1 MVASATG
8 LENTVVVVEDEPFDD
23 EQAEAVAP
31 STTTATTP
39 AKKRK
44 EDLYRIVPPGSLLI
58 NLHIISQAQCSLSPQ
73 AYDHAMSQTFVRR
86 VVTGIDAAGR
96 HVITED
102 GAAPNAIETE
112 TVAVSEVLWI
122 DGPLLSMTD
131 SPDKAN
137 SGFALEPPP
146 GGASARV
153 IRMPGIPAGAD
164 PDTTWLRVAG
174 DDPATPGMHATD
186 TLDLMVVLEG
196 SVVMGLE
203 DGERTIGPGEFV
215 VQRGTLHRWRP
226 ADEHG
231 WTYFVAML
239 RPDVNASADI
249 VNVKQATVGEK
260 PIRRVV
266 TGSSVVDGGAA
277 DHRVVTDSA
286 VVDGGAAHGVSSPTT
301 TITDL
306 WHTGGPLQSV
316 EQGGDPDGPWS
327 LVPPAG
333 GLWFRLV
340 ELTPAPPSE
349 EGWHFTPTIDVD
361 VVLRGRVLLELPD
374 GVQTEL
380 GPGDV
385 VIQRGTNH
393 RWTALGDE
401 QFAMATVMIDATAN
415 NA

>member
-1 MVASATG
+1 MLFG
-8 LENTVVVVEDEPFDD
+8 
-23 EQAEAVAP
+23 
-31 STTTATTP
+31 STS
-39 AKKRK
+39 R
-44 EDLYRIVPPGSLLI
+44 YI
-58 NLHIISQAQCSLSPQ
+58 
-73 AYDHAMSQTFVRR
+73 
-86 VVTGIDAAGR
+86 TGIDADGR
-96 HVITED
+96 HVIADD
-102 GAAPNAIETE
+102 GAAPNTIVTD

-122 DGPLLSMTD
+122 DGPLLSIAD
-131 SPDKAN
+131 SPDKAD

-146 GGASARV
+146 GGASARI
-153 IRMPGIPAGAD
+153 IRIPGIPAGAD

-174 DDPATPGMHATD
+174 DSESTPGMHATD

-215 VQRGTLHRWRP
+215 IQRGTLHRWRP

-239 RPDVNASADI
+239 RPDVNANADI
-249 VNVKQATVGEK
+249 VGVKPATAGDK
-260 PIRRVV
+260 PVRRVV
-266 TGSSVVDGGAA
+266 TGSPVVDGGSADRRVVAGPPVVDGGAA
-277 DHRVVTDSA
+277 DA
-286 VVDGGAAHGVSSPTT
+286 MSSPTT

-306 WHTGGPLQSV
+306 WHIGGPLQSV
-316 EQGGDPDGPWS
+316 DQGGDPDGQWS

-349 EGWHFTPTIDVD
+349 EGWHATLTVDVD

-393 RWTALGDE
+393 RWTAIGDE
-401 QFAMATVMIDATAN
+401 QFAMATVMIDATQ
-415 NA
+415 

>member
-1 MVASATG
+1 MS
-8 LENTVVVVEDEPFDD
+8 
-23 EQAEAVAP
+23 
-31 STTTATTP
+31 S
-39 AKKRK
+39 
-44 EDLYRIVPPGSLLI
+44 
-58 NLHIISQAQCSLSPQ
+58 Q
-73 AYDHAMSQTFVRR
+73 AYDRAMSQTFVRR
-86 VVTGIDAAGR
+86 VVTGIDGTGR

-102 GAAPNAIETE
+102 GAAPNTIVTD
-112 TVAVSEVLWI
+112 TVCVSEVLWL
-122 DGPLLSMTD
+122 DGPQPSIGD
-131 SPDKAN
+131 APDKAN

-146 GGASARV
+146 GGASARI

-174 DDPATPGMHATD
+174 DSESTPGMHATD

-215 VQRGTLHRWRP
+215 IQRGTLHRWRP

-239 RPDVNASADI
+239 RPDVNANADI
-249 VNVKQATVGEK
+249 VGVKPATAGDK
-260 PIRRVV
+260 PVRRVV
-266 TGSSVVDGGAA
+266 TGSPVVDGGSADRRVVAGPPVVDGGAA
-277 DHRVVTDSA
+277 DA
-286 VVDGGAAHGVSSPTT
+286 MSSPTT

-327 LVPPAG
+327 LVPPTG

-349 EGWHFTPTIDVD
+349 EGWHATPTVDVD

-393 RWTALGDE
+393 RWTAIGDE
-401 QFAMATVMIDATAN
+401 QFAMATVMIDTTH
-415 NA
+415 

>member
-1 MVASATG
+1 MIS
-8 LENTVVVVEDEPFDD
+8 LKIIP
-23 EQAEAVAP
+23 QA
-31 STTTATTP
+31 
-39 AKKRK
+39 R
-44 EDLYRIVPPGSLLI
+44 R
-58 NLHIISQAQCSLSPQ
+58 SLSPQ
-73 AYDHAMSQTFVRR
+73 AYDHSMSQTFVRR
-86 VVTGIDAAGR
+86 LVTGIDDAGR

-102 GAAPNAIETE
+102 GAAPNTIETE

-122 DGPLLSMTD
+122 DGPLLSISD

-146 GGASARV
+146 GGASARI
-153 IRMPGIPAGAD
+153 IRMPGIPDGAD

-174 DDPATPGMHATD
+174 DDADTPGMHATD

-215 VQRGTLHRWRP
+215 IQRGTLHRWRP

-239 RPDVNASADI
+239 RPDINVSADI
-249 VNVKQATVGEK
+249 VNVRPATTGDK

-266 TGSSVVDGGAA
+266 TGSPAVDGGAA
-277 DHRVVTDSA
+277 DA
-286 VVDGGAAHGVSSPTT
+286 VSSPTT
-301 TITDL
+301 TMTDL

-316 EQGGDPDGPWS
+316 DQGGDPDGPWS
-327 LVPPAG
+327 LVPPTG

-340 ELTPAPPSE
+340 ELTPAPPIE
-349 EGWHFTPTIDVD
+349 QGWHVTPTVDID

-393 RWTALGDE
+393 RWTAVGNE
-401 QFAMATVMIDATAN
+401 QFAMASVMIDATQ
-415 NA
+415 

>member
-1 MVASATG
+1 MIVASATG
-8 LENTVVVVEDEPFDD
+8 LENTVVVVEDESFDD
-23 EQAEAVAP
+23 EHAAAVAP
-31 STTTATTP
+31 KTTTATI
-39 AKKRK
+39 AANKRK
-44 EDLYRIVPPGSLLI
+44 DDLLRIVPPGPFPF
-58 NLHIISQAQCSLSPQ
+58 NEFIIPQ
-73 AYDHAMSQTFVRR
+73 AAPSVSARLYDHAMSQTFVRR
-86 VVTGIDAAGR
+86 VVTGIDATGR
-96 HVITED
+96 HVITSD
-102 GAAPNAIETE
+102 GAAPNTIVTD
-112 TVAVSEVLWI
+112 TVAVSEVLWL
-122 DGPLLSMTD
+122 DGPQPSIAD
-131 SPDKAN
+131 DPDKAN

-146 GGASARV
+146 GGASARI

-174 DDPATPGMHATD
+174 DDERTPGMHATD

-203 DGERTIGPGEFV
+203 DGERVIGPGEFV
-215 VQRGTLHRWRP
+215 IQRGTLHRWRP
-226 ADEHG
+226 ADENG

-239 RPDVNASADI
+239 RPDVEMSAEP
-249 VNVKQATVGEK
+249 VNVKPARAGDK

-266 TGSSVVDGGAA
+266 TGSPVVDGGSADRRVVTGPSVVDGGAA
-277 DHRVVTDSA
+277 DA
-286 VVDGGAAHGVSSPTT
+286 MSSPTT

-340 ELTPAPPSE
+340 ELTPALASE
-349 EGWHFTPTIDVD
+349 EGWHATPTVDVD

-380 GPGDV
+380 GPGDI

-393 RWTALGDE
+393 RWTAIGDE
-401 QFAMATVMIDATAN
+401 QFAMATVMIDATH
-415 NA
+415 

>member
-1 MVASATG
+1 MSAQT
-8 LENTVVVVEDEPFDD
+8 
-23 EQAEAVAP
+23 
-31 STTTATTP
+31 
-39 AKKRK
+39 
-44 EDLYRIVPPGSLLI
+44 
-58 NLHIISQAQCSLSPQ
+58 
-73 AYDHAMSQTFVRR
+73 YDHAMSQTFVRR
-86 VVTGIDAAGR
+86 VVTGIDADGR
-96 HVITED
+96 HVITDD
-102 GAAPNAIETE
+102 GAAPNTIVTD
-112 TVAVSEVLWI
+112 TVAVSEVLWL
-122 DGPLLSMTD
+122 DGPQPSIAD
-131 SPDKAN
+131 DPDKAN

-146 GGASARV
+146 GGASAR
-153 IRMPGIPAGAD
+153 IIQMPGIPAGAD

-174 DDPATPGMHATD
+174 DSESAPGMHATD

-203 DGERTIGPGEFV
+203 DGERVIGPGEFV
-215 VQRGTLHRWRP
+215 IQRGTLHRWRP

-239 RPDVNASADI
+239 RPDVQVSAEP
-249 VNVKQATVGEK
+249 VNVKPATAGDT

-266 TGSSVVDGGAA
+266 TGSPVVDGGSADRRVVTGPPVVDGGAA
-277 DHRVVTDSA
+277 DA
-286 VVDGGAAHGVSSPTT
+286 MSSPTT

-327 LVPPAG
+327 LVPPTG

-349 EGWHFTPTIDVD
+349 EGWHATPTVDVD
-361 VVLRGRVLLELPD
+361 VVLRGRVMLELPD

-393 RWTALGDE
+393 RWTAIGDE
-401 QFAMATVMIDATAN
+401 QFAMATVMIDATH
-415 NA
+415 

>member
-1 MVASATG
+1 LIVASATG
-8 LENTVVVVEDEPFDD
+8 LENTVVVVEDESFDD
-23 EQAEAVAP
+23 EHAAAVAP
-31 STTTATTP
+31 KTTTASI
-39 AKKRK
+39 AANKRK
-44 EDLYRIVPPGSLLI
+44 EDLLRIVPPGPFLF
-58 NLHIISQAQCSLSPQ
+58 NKHIIPHAPHPVSARP
-73 AYDHAMSQTFVRR
+73 YDYEMGQTFVRR
-86 VVTGIDAAGR
+86 VVTGIDATGR
-96 HVITED
+96 HVITSD
-102 GAAPNAIETE
+102 GAAPNTIVTD
-112 TVAVSEVLWI
+112 TVAVSEVLWL
-122 DGPLLSMTD
+122 DGPQPSIAD
-131 SPDKAN
+131 DPDKAN
-137 SGFALEPPP
+137 SGFALEPPA
-146 GGASARV
+146 GGASARI

-174 DDPATPGMHATD
+174 DDADTPGMHATD

-203 DGERTIGPGEFV
+203 DGERVIGPGEFV
-215 VQRGTLHRWRP
+215 IQRGTLHRWRP

-239 RPDVNASADI
+239 RPDVEMSAEP
-249 VNVKQATVGEK
+249 VNVKPARAGDK

-266 TGSSVVDGGAA
+266 TGSPVVDGGSADRRVVTGPSVVDGGAA
-277 DHRVVTDSA
+277 DA
-286 VVDGGAAHGVSSPTT
+286 MSSPTT

-340 ELTPAPPSE
+340 ELTPAPASE
-349 EGWHFTPTIDVD
+349 EGWHATPTVDVD

-380 GPGDV
+380 GPGDI

-393 RWTALGDE
+393 RWTAIGDE
-401 QFAMATVMIDATAN
+401 QFAMATVMIDATH
-415 NA
+415 

>member
-1 MVASATG
+1 M
-8 LENTVVVVEDEPFDD
+8 
-23 EQAEAVAP
+23 
-31 STTTATTP
+31 
-39 AKKRK
+39 
-44 EDLYRIVPPGSLLI
+44 I
-58 NLHIISQAQCSLSPQ
+58 NAQIFPQAQPWMSSQ
-73 AYDHAMSQTFVRR
+73 AYDRAVSQTFVRR
-86 VVTGIDAAGR
+86 VVTGIDDTGR
-96 HVITED
+96 HVITSD
-102 GAAPNAIETE
+102 GAAPNTIETD

-122 DGPLLSMTD
+122 DGPLLSTAD
-131 SPDKAN
+131 SPDKPN
-137 SGFALEPPP
+137 SGFALEPQP
-146 GGASARV
+146 GGASARI
-153 IRMPGIPAGAD
+153 IRMPGIPDGAD

-174 DDPATPGMHATD
+174 DDADTPGMHATD

-215 VQRGTLHRWRP
+215 IQRGTLHRWRP

-239 RPDVNASADI
+239 RPDVNANADI
-249 VNVKQATVGEK
+249 VGTKPATAGDK

-266 TGSSVVDGGAA
+266 TGSSVVDGGA
-277 DHRVVTDSA
+277 TDA
-286 VVDGGAAHGVSSPTT
+286 VSSLTT
-301 TITDL
+301 TMTDL

-316 EQGGDPDGPWS
+316 EQGGDPAGPWS
-327 LVPPAG
+327 LVPPSG

-349 EGWHFTPTIDVD
+349 EGWHVTPTVDVD
-361 VVLRGRVLLELPD
+361 VVLHGRVLLELPD

-393 RWTALGDE
+393 RWTAVGDE
-401 QFAMATVMIDATAN
+401 QFAMASVMIDASQ
-415 NA
+415 